1 VILLTRL
8 NGSEFWL
15 SPLMMESVEETPDT
29 VITLTNGHK
38 YVVRQTAAEIASLV
52 SSFYRDI
59 GLAAALTRKED
70 SE

>member
-8 NGSEFWL
+8 NGSEVWL

-29 VITLTNGHK
+29 VITLSNGHK

-52 SSFYRDI
+52 ASFYRGI